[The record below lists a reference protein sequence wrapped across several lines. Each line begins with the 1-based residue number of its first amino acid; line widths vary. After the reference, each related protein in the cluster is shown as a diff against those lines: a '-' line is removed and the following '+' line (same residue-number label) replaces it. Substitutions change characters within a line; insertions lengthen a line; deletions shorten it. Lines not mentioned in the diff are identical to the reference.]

1 MNRKSAARSVF
12 TLAACLVWSC
22 GSAVAAR
29 AHQDCGNP
37 SVFEGADVNIV
48 VLPYISTGAAKS
60 SLTDLGQRL
69 ALLVKLDAFA
79 HVLDY
84 GSLGATQ
91 MEVPPGA
98 DPDSCIPQVVIPKV
112 LGEVPG
118 ASIVASKGKGLIIVW
133 GVLYEEEDDIVIQS
147 YVRFLRRDSSES
159 ISLKISDFP
168 FSVQPS
174 SQVVAF
180 PPRSLKKS
188 LLDEI
193 EASYQRAD
201 VVHREPSDN
210 SEGEP
215 LPRPVAKCISCRG
228 ELTPGYQVEERK
240 GEWIHVRW
248 IDPQERSQ
256 RDGWIHASTSFAGES
271 LDRTLPELHFI
282 QGCVGYLMQRIAAG
296 RREQLSKSLAANAVG
311 ELQQFVVANGSA
323 DKTTNALAL
332 ELAGM
337 IQLLQGNDSLV
348 AARKNFDAALTLVPY
363 DANAVTLASLT
374 QIGLEWNS
382 RAISK
387 PLVMA
392 DRLTNAAAISADPK
406 DALVNLR
413 NYLRL
418 LLSLPDSVQ
427 LEGLSRAAIQQRLQ
441 AANQVRLPSS

>member
-12 TLAACLVWSC
+12 ALAACLVWSC

-147 YVRFLRRDSSES
+147 YVRFLRRDTSES

-311 ELQQFVVANGSA
+311 ELQQFVVANDDS
-323 DKTTNALAL
+323 ALA
-332 ELAGM
+332 G
-337 IQLLQGNDSLV
+337 
-348 AARKNFDAALTLVPY
+348 
-363 DANAVTLASLT
+363 
-374 QIGLEWNS
+374 
-382 RAISK
+382 
-387 PLVMA
+387 
-392 DRLTNAAAISADPK
+392 
-406 DALVNLR
+406 
-413 NYLRL
+413 
-418 LLSLPDSVQ
+418 
-427 LEGLSRAAIQQRLQ
+427 QR
-441 AANQVRLPSS
+441 

>member
-1 MNRKSAARSVF
+1 
-12 TLAACLVWSC
+12 
-22 GSAVAAR
+22 
-29 AHQDCGNP
+29 
-37 SVFEGADVNIV
+37 
-48 VLPYISTGAAKS
+48 
-60 SLTDLGQRL
+60 
-69 ALLVKLDAFA
+69 
-79 HVLDY
+79 
-84 GSLGATQ
+84 
-91 MEVPPGA
+91 
-98 DPDSCIPQVVIPKV
+98 
-112 LGEVPG
+112 
-118 ASIVASKGKGLIIVW
+118 
-133 GVLYEEEDDIVIQS
+133 
-147 YVRFLRRDSSES
+147 
-159 ISLKISDFP
+159 
-168 FSVQPS
+168 
-174 SQVVAF
+174 
-180 PPRSLKKS
+180 